1 MKKSEKQPEELVE
14 DIIRSTAFR
23 AAKKDMQALLEKS
36 QPDFLKKHIPI
47 EQALRYFLD
56 ALDTTEENAKKY
68 LTKEWEKMS

>member
-23 AAKKDMQALLEKS
+23 AVKKDIQNLLEKGD
-36 QPDFLKKHIPI
+36 PDLLGKRVTI
-47 EQALRYFLD
+47 EQSLHLFLET
-56 ALDTTEENAKKY
+56 LDTEEENAREY